1 MRDASSRSISSAIAA
16 TSDEHEGAS
25 KEENVRFRVMRTDLS
40 EGLDADKRH
49 DEGGV
54 ALGVAMDDD
63 ESVRDVDDEVDGGK
77 VEEEAVE
84 DESVVAGVEELAVV
98 VDDAEDNV
106 VVDVVGVKN
115 AVVVDDETGKGD
127 VEVAEVVVGA
137 VVVVIVVVS

>member
-1 MRDASSRSISSAIAA
+1 
-16 TSDEHEGAS
+16 
-25 KEENVRFRVMRTDLS
+25 MRTDLS